1 MPSRNN
7 ERTQTHKFALC
18 CDAETRKQHPR
29 PPPPT
34 PTVPPWCE
42 TPILHLPGVWI
53 IEGSHMCQL
62 VKLDHQLW
70 APGSSV
76 GPRVAPGPPGW
87 GGVQAKQ
94 ARSISNHTALL
105 QCAWLEKLLCKCVLQ
120 CVFVFFTIFFLIKGE
135 IIYVFISKITWSR
148 RVWNCSLLFLI
159 FTEFRRFFE
168 LFVLVSVSSALQF
181 GSVSPHSNY

>member
-1 MPSRNN
+1 M
-7 ERTQTHKFALC
+7 
-18 CDAETRKQHPR
+18 RKR
-29 PPPPT
+29 GSNTPPT

-135 IIYVFISKITWSR
+135 IIYVFISKITWSHEVCEIAR
-148 RVWNCSLLFLI
+148 FFPLFLQS
-159 FTEFRRFFE
+159 
-168 LFVLVSVSSALQF
+168 FVASLSYLSWSLCPQLCSSVQSHRTATTSYTHPQKAPGFSTKKLWK
-181 GSVSPHSNY
+181 PAK